1 MVDFLKNTLKKF
13 LLLEYMKVCLL
24 IVTLRKSHIPMIT
37 TPHGVGLENS
47 ALAWCLHFNAGQYPT
62 TPSAYSKNVTFTT
75 LRYAIL
81 KRLKDQFILWTQ
93 FQK

>member
-1 MVDFLKNTLKKF
+1 MVDFLKNTQF

-24 IVTLRKSHIPMIT
+24 IVILRKSHISMIM
-37 TPHGVGLENS
+37 TPRGVGLEKS
-47 ALAWCLHFNAGQYPT
+47 ALAWCLHFNAGNYPT
-62 TPSAYSKNVTFTT
+62 TPSAYSKNVTFST

-81 KRLKDQFILWTQ
+81 KRLKDQFFLWTQ